1 MNHKPM
7 MNVLLQSLPLEL
19 RLMITCLRLPYTS
32 GYEDIAELAAQS
44 PDWDQFLYWCT
55 RHKIKPQLYGALD
68 AEARALLPDKVLEEL
83 KGYALQNT
91 GQAMRLSA
99 EMARLM
105 NDLAGQGIR
114 VIALKG
120 PALALWAYGDV
131 NLRNAGDLDILVA
144 PDEVDRADRTIKKA
158 GYHNSTPGDRYRDHL
173 HRLLA
178 VADYQL
184 LSTPTVYLEL
194 HSRLMVHPS
203 LLPISFDELYNQS
216 TDLQI
221 AGSKIKTLSPED
233 LLLFLLVHGCQHAWF
248 RVGWL
253 CDINR
258 ILHHHTDLDWS
269 RIADRMACFGLR
281 RILDQSMILVQGLF
295 ATPVPDS
302 VQLARVPDRQ
312 TNYLVKTAVK
322 AMLDEQAFNLE
333 WHTLPPMK
341 VMEAT
346 WYRLKFQRGL
356 RYKADVLLKMLVRPQ
371 DWDDVP
377 LPRLLFPLY
386 YPLNPILFLKRRF
399 SRS

>member
-1 MNHKPM
+1 
-7 MNVLLQSLPLEL
+7 
-19 RLMITCLRLPYTS
+19 MITCLSLPHASSYD
-32 GYEDIAELAAQS
+32 DIAELVVQS
-44 PDWDQFLYWCT
+44 PAWDQFLYWCT

-68 AEARALLPDKVLEEL
+68 AEARALLPDKVLKEL

-99 EMARLM
+99 ELARVM

-144 PDEVDRADRTIKKA
+144 PDEVDRVDRTLKKA
-158 GYHNSTPGDRYRDHL
+158 GYHNTTPGDRYRDHL

-178 VADYQL
+178 KADYQ
-184 LSTPTVYLEL
+184 SSSSPPVYIEL
-194 HSRLMVHPS
+194 HSRLMIHPS
-203 LLPISFDELYNQS
+203 LLPISFDELYDQS
-216 TDLQI
+216 TDIQI
-221 AGSKIKTLSPED
+221 TGSKIKTLSPED
-233 LLLFLLVHGCQHAWF
+233 LLLFLLVHGGEHAWF

-253 CDINR
+253 CDIDR
-258 ILHHHTDLDWS
+258 ILHHHPDLDWS
-269 RIADRMACFGLR
+269 RIADRMARFGLR
-281 RILDQSMILVQGLF
+281 RILDQSMVLLQDLF
-295 ATPVPDS
+295 GTSVPDPF
-302 VQLARVPDRQ
+302 QLARVPDRQ

-322 AMLDEQAFNLE
+322 AMLDEQAFNLD
-333 WHTLPPMK
+333 WHTLTPK
-341 VMEAT
+341 KILAAT
-346 WYRLKFQRGL
+346 WYRLKFQRSL
-356 RYKADVLLKMLVRPQ
+356 RYKVDVLLKMLVRPQ

-386 YPLNPILFLKRRF
+386 YPLNPVLFLKRRF